1 MLSPTIGQ
9 PLDAQWTRSWWV
21 RPVTGVRA
29 SQVSLRCRSG
39 ERAPASDRPPLKG
52 KRSTAEA
59 VAGGPV
65 PDPSASLTLACVA
78 CGGGLERTGKERA
91 GEAVYAR
98 ALSAPVAP
106 PARPDPASGPQK
118 AVARSGQGDDRP
130 RTFQVVTEGSPFG
143 SGFIHQPRVSSSRPR
158 DNSTVPS
165 SASGPP
171 STTAQ

>member
-9 PLDAQWTRSWWV
+9 PLAAQCTRSWWV

-29 SQVSLRCRSG
+29 SQVSMRSRSG
-39 ERAPASDRPPLKG
+39 NRAPASDRPPLEG
-52 KRSTAEA
+52 ERPTTEA
-59 VAGGPV
+59 IPRWGGPL
-65 PDPSASLTLACVA
+65 PDPSASLIFACLGSA
-78 CGGGLERTGKERA
+78 GAAQERV
-91 GEAVYAR
+91 GEALYAQ
-98 ALSAPVAP
+98 ALSRPASP
-106 PARPDPASGPQK
+106 PARPDPGSGPPK
-118 AVARSGQGDDRP
+118 AVPRSGQSDDRP
-130 RTFQVVTEGSPFG
+130 RTFQVVSEGSPFG